1 MIIGIC
7 TGRMQA
13 GVSMMRLKMGEPSEV
28 LPRRG
33 KARVTFK
40 AYGHYTPVCLK
51 LELWCFSE
59 GGDQMVTQYIWPTS
73 TKVRMATANSSSRD
87 NCTVGCSS
95 PSEDTL
101 V

>member
-13 GVSMMRLKMGEPSEV
+13 GVSMRLKMGEPSEV

-33 KARVTFK
+33 EARVTFK

-51 LELWCFSE
+51 FGLRCFSE
-59 GGDQMVTQYIWPTS
+59 GEDLMVTQYIWPTS
-73 TKVRMATANSSSRD
+73 TKVRMATANSSSKV

-95 PSEDTL
+95 PSENTL